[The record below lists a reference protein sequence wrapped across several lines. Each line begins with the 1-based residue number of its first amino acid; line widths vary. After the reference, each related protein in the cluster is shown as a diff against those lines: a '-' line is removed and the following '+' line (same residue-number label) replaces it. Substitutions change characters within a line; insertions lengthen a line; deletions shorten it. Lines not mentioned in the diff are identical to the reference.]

1 MVVLETKSKSGEV
14 AAIVAVCLAGI
25 AAAANLVGAVV
36 LVRSFLSD
44 PGELDDS
51 LTLFA
56 TLGALV
62 SMFAFAYGGL
72 LLARRDDTG
81 RWVIVVAAGAQL
93 ALGVLGLL
101 ATLVNYDSGY
111 GIHWFAGEPVIRSI
125 STGLGGVPGAVTAIV
140 NHSWAAALSGA
151 LFAGLVLLSAALPW
165 TAAYTL
171 ARPDDVVGPN
181 V

>member
-1 MVVLETKSKSGEV
+1 MVVLETKSKRGEV
-14 AAIVAVCLAGI
+14 AAIVAVCLAGL

-51 LTLFA
+51 LALFA

-62 SMFAFAYGGL
+62 AMFAFAYGGV
-72 LLARRDDTG
+72 LLARRDESG
-81 RWVIVVAAGAQL
+81 RWVIAVAAGAQL

-111 GIHWFAGEPVIRSI
+111 GIHWFADEPVVRSI
-125 STGLGGVPGAVTAIV
+125 LIGLGGVPGAVTAIV
-140 NHSWAAALSGA
+140 NHSWAAALSCTVFG
-151 LFAGLVLLSAALPW
+151 GVVLLPAVLPQ

-171 ARPDDVVGPN
+171 VRPESVVGPD

>member
-14 AAIVAVCLAGI
+14 AAMVAGCLAGI
-25 AAAANLVGAVV
+25 AAVANLVGAVV
-36 LVRSFLSD
+36 LVRSFRSD

-62 SMFAFAYGGL
+62 SVFAFVYGGV
-72 LLARRDDTG
+72 LLARRDEAG
-81 RWVIVVAAGAQL
+81 RWLIVVAAGAQL
-93 ALGVLGLL
+93 VLGMLGLL
-101 ATLVNYDSGY
+101 ASLVNYDSGY
-111 GIHWFAGEPVIRSI
+111 GIHWFADEPVIRSI
-125 STGLGGVPGAVTAIV
+125 LVGLGGVPGAVTAIV

-151 LFAGLVLLSAALPW
+151 VFGGVVLLAAALPW

-171 ARPDDVVGPN
+171 ARPEDVVGPN

>member
-14 AAIVAVCLAGI
+14 AAIAAVCLAGV

-36 LVRSFLSD
+36 LVRSFLRD

-51 LTLFA
+51 LTLFT

-62 SMFAFAYGGL
+62 AMFAFAYGGV
-72 LLARRDDTG
+72 LLARRDESG
-81 RWVIVVAAGAQL
+81 RWAIVVAAGAQL
-93 ALGVLGLL
+93 FLGVLGLIS
-101 ATLVNYDSGY
+101 ALVNYDSEY
-111 GIHWFAGEPVIRSI
+111 GIHWFAEESVARSI
-125 STGLGGVPGAVTAIV
+125 LIGLGGVPGAVTAIV

-151 LFAGLVLLSAALPW
+151 LFGALVLSAVALPW
-165 TAAYTL
+165 TAAYTI
-171 ARPDDVVGPN
+171 ARPEGVAGPN